1 MTSFAAQMRLH
12 EASRVSTS
20 SLEAS
25 ARAAIRGAF
34 DEWDAGVLDAS
45 SVRVR
50 LEAIVRRAYR
60 SSASVARQV
69 AVESSG
75 LSDWSPKETNTTAY
89 LSSLV
94 NDIRTNLRKVKN
106 GVLTREQAISRMGHT
121 AGVAAQRGYTDQI
134 IFAYTD
140 LEKAGFELR
149 KFWVANFV
157 NNTPC
162 PACTRL
168 HGTEVGLHEMFMAET
183 DEPGVYRDL
192 IGPPR
197 HPRCK
202 CRLFIF
208 VVTLENAF
216 EEPDFEAP
224 QDSLPMMSTDDV
236 KNMPAS
242 IFAAVK
248 ASFSSIVA
256 FFKKRKK
263 K

>member
-20 SLEAS
+20 ALEAS
-25 ARAAIRGAF
+25 ARAAIQGAF
-34 DEWDAGVLDAS
+34 DDWDSGVLNAS
-45 SVRVR
+45 TVRHR
-50 LEAIVRRAYR
+50 LEAIVRRTYR

-69 AVESSG
+69 AVETSG
-75 LSDWSPKETNTTAY
+75 LTDWSPDETFTTAY
-89 LSSLV
+89 LSSLI
-94 NDIRTNLRKVKN
+94 NDIRSNLRKVKN

-134 IFAYTD
+134 VFAYSD
-140 LEKAGFELR
+140 LEDHGFELR

-157 NNTPC
+157 NNDPC
-162 PACTRL
+162 YACRRL
-168 HGTEVGLHEMFMAET
+168 HGTEVGLHEMFTAET
-183 DEPGVYRDL
+183 GEPGVYRDL

-216 EEPDFEAP
+216 EEPDFEEP
-224 QDSLPMMSTDDV
+224 QDSVPMMSTDDV
-236 KNMPAS
+236 KKMPAS
-242 IFAAVK
+242 VFAAAK
-248 ASFSSIVA
+248 ATFLSIVA
-256 FFKKRKK
+256 FFKRGKK
-263 K
+263 